1 MYGVWSWGSKTKR
14 KTNEDLERGCTR
26 GLSARKMNKV
36 GAIDRCIWRKM
47 IQDVRWSGWVWVGE
61 CFFWYRPTRVVPDQ
75 GPLNGCVCVCVCVK
89 STMSGGVLVWLSVWS
104 EVHMVQLMPLSLTVS
119 CFSEIQI
126 GFTFLVSA
134 HLGSTGQ
141 STVKW
146 MCVCVCEIDKWMRVV
161 TKYSVADCRGSS

>member
-1 MYGVWSWGSKTKR
+1 MIRMSVSGRVFLLVPAYPGCPGPRAIKR
-14 KTNEDLERGCTR
+14 L
-26 GLSARKMNKV
+26 
-36 GAIDRCIWRKM
+36 
-47 IQDVRWSGWVWVGE
+47 
-61 CFFWYRPTRVVPDQ
+61 
-75 GPLNGCVCVCVCVK
+75 CVCVCVK

-141 STVKW
+141 SAVKW
-146 MCVCVCEIDKWMRVV
+146 MCVCMCEIDK
-161 TKYSVADCRGSS
+161 